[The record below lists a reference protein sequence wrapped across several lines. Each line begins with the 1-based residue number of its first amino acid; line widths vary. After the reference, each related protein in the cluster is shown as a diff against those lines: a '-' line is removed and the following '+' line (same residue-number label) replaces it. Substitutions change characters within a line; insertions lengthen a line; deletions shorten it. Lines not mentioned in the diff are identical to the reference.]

1 MAIFREVEKNL
12 KNKIKNKIEK
22 NLLGFKKKKDAAITP
37 QDSTKL

>member
-22 NLLGFKKKKDAAITP
+22 NLLGFKKKDAAITP

>member
-1 MAIFREVEKNL
+1 MAIFREVEKKF

-22 NLLGFKKKKDAAITP
+22 NLLGLKKDAAITP